1 MRIMNETSRRLRLSR
16 SKYITKRIL
25 DDDYYI
31 FIAYVTGYKN
41 GRMDEI
47 YECINSLTDAEKV

>member
-25 DDDYYI
+25 DDEYYI
-31 FIAYVTGYKN
+31 AYITGYKN

-47 YECINSLTDAEKV
+47 YSYINSLNDAEKV

>member
-16 SKYITKRIL
+16 SKYITKRLL

-31 FIAYVTGYKN
+31 AYVTGYRN

-47 YECINSLTDAEKV
+47 YSYINSLNDAEKV